1 MINKL
6 LVANRGEIAV
16 RIIRACDELGIETVS
31 IYSEADRESLHRK
44 IATESYCIGPKQSKD
59 SYLDMISIM
68 TIAKSTNCDAIH
80 PGYGFLAENDDFAEM
95 CEAMNIIF
103 VGPMPETIS
112 TMGIKDVAKKTMQ
125 KAGVPTVPGSDGI
138 LNSIEHAKEVAET
151 IGYPVIIKASHGGGG
166 KGIRVARNEEELIQG
181 YKLTTKEAQSAF
193 GNSSLYMEKYIE
205 NFRHIEIQVLGDYYG
220 NVIHLGER
228 DCTVQRRMQKLVEEA
243 PSPIMTEEKREEMG
257 ITAVNAAR
265 SIQYIGAGTI
275 EFIYDLNDDNFYF
288 MEMNTRIQVEHP
300 VTEMITG
307 VDLIKM
313 QIKVAMRE
321 EIPYKQEDITFRGH
335 SIEFRINAENPAKN
349 FMPSA
354 GKITDFLA
362 PGGYGI
368 RLDTA
373 CYSGYTIPPYY
384 DSMIAKLIVH
394 GDSRE
399 EAINSARRA
408 LKEFTINGIDSTIP
422 FHQKLLNN
430 KNFIENNY
438 NTNFLAENDVMNE
451 S

>member
-1 MINKL
+1 MIKKL
-6 LVANRGEIAV
+6 LIANRGEIAV
-16 RIIRACDELGIETVS
+16 RIIRACHELGIETVS
-31 IYSEADRESLHRK
+31 IYSEADQDSLHRK
-44 IATESYCIGPKQSKD
+44 MATESYCVGPKQSKD

-103 VGPMPETIS
+103 VGPMPETIA
-112 TMGIKDVAKKTMQ
+112 TMGVKDVAKQTMID
-125 KAGVPTVPGSDGI
+125 AGVPTVPGSKGT
-138 LNSIEHAKEVAET
+138 LKSVEHAITVAED

-166 KGIRVARNEEELIQG
+166 KGIRVAQSEEELIQG
-181 YKLTTKEAQSAF
+181 YKMTSKEAESAF

-243 PSPIMTEEKREEMG
+243 PSPILTEEKRAEMG
-257 ITAVNAAR
+257 ETAVRAAK
-265 SIQYIGAGTI
+265 SIQYLGAGTI

-307 VDLIKM
+307 IDLIKM
-313 QIKVAMRE
+313 QIKIAMRE
-321 EIPYKQEDITFRGH
+321 EIPYKQEDIEFKGH
-335 SIEFRINAENPAKN
+335 SIEFRINAENPSKN

-354 GKITDFLA
+354 GKITEFLA
-362 PGGYGI
+362 PGGYGV

-373 CYSGYTIPPYY
+373 SYAGYTIPPYY

-394 GDSRE
+394 AENRD
-399 EAINSARRA
+399 EAIKSARRA
-408 LKEFTINGIDSTIP
+408 LKEFTISGIDSTIP
-422 FHQKLLNN
+422 FHRALLNN
-430 KNFIENNY
+430 KNFLENNY
-438 NTNFLAENDVMNE
+438 NTNFLSDNE
-451 S
+451 IMK

>member
-1 MINKL
+1 MIKKL
-6 LVANRGEIAV
+6 LIANRGEIAV
-16 RIIRACDELGIETVS
+16 RIIRACHELGIETVS
-31 IYSEADRESLHRK
+31 IYSEADRDSLHRK
-44 IATESYCIGPKQSKD
+44 MATESYCVGPKQSKD

-103 VGPMPETIS
+103 VGPMPETIA
-112 TMGIKDVAKKTMQ
+112 TMGVKDVAKQTMID
-125 KAGVPTVPGSDGI
+125 AGVPTVPGSKGT
-138 LNSIEHAKEVAET
+138 LKSVEHAITVAED

-166 KGIRVARNEEELIQG
+166 KGIRVAQSEEELIQG
-181 YKLTTKEAQSAF
+181 YKMTSKEAESAF

-243 PSPIMTEEKREEMG
+243 PSPILTEEKRAEMG
-257 ITAVNAAR
+257 ETAVRAAK
-265 SIQYIGAGTI
+265 SIQYLGAGTI

-307 VDLIKM
+307 IDLIKM
-313 QIKVAMRE
+313 QIKIAMRE
-321 EIPYKQEDITFRGH
+321 EIPYKQEDIEFKGH
-335 SIEFRINAENPAKN
+335 SIEFRINAENPSKN

-354 GKITDFLA
+354 GKITEFLA
-362 PGGYGI
+362 PGGYGV

-373 CYSGYTIPPYY
+373 SYAGYTIPPYY

-394 GDSRE
+394 AENRD
-399 EAINSARRA
+399 EAIKSARRA
-408 LKEFTINGIDSTIP
+408 LKEFTISGIDSTIP
-422 FHQKLLNN
+422 FHRALLNN
-430 KNFIENNY
+430 KNFLENNY
-438 NTNFLAENDVMNE
+438 NTNFLSDNE
-451 S
+451 IMK

>member
-1 MINKL
+1 MIKKL
-6 LVANRGEIAV
+6 LIANRGEIAV

-31 IYSEADRESLHRK
+31 IYSEADQDALHRR
-44 IATESYCIGPKQSKD
+44 IATESYCVGPKQSKD

-80 PGYGFLAENDDFAEM
+80 PGYGFLAENEDFAEM
-95 CEAMNIIF
+95 CETMNIIF
-103 VGPMPETIS
+103 VGPMPETIA
-112 TMGIKDVAKKTMQ
+112 TMGVKDVAKETMI
-125 KAGVPTVPGSDGI
+125 KAGVPTVPGSAGI
-138 LNSIEHAKEVAET
+138 LSSTEHAITVAEE

-166 KGIRVARNEEELIQG
+166 KGIRVAHNEEELIQG
-181 YKLTTKEAQSAF
+181 YKMTTKEAESAF

-243 PSPIMTEEKREEMG
+243 PSPILTPEKREAMG
-257 ITAVNAAR
+257 DTAVKAAK
-265 SIQYIGAGTI
+265 SIHYIGAGTI

-307 VDLIKM
+307 IDLIKM
-313 QIKVAMRE
+313 QIRIAMRE
-321 EIPYKQEDITFRGH
+321 EIPYKQEDIQFRGH
-335 SIEFRINAENPAKN
+335 SIEFRINAENPSKN

-354 GKITDFLA
+354 GKITEFIA
-362 PGGYGI
+362 PGGYGV

-373 CYSGYTIPPYY
+373 SYAGYTIPPYY

-394 GDSRE
+394 AENRD
-399 EAINSARRA
+399 EAIKSARRA
-408 LKEFTINGIDSTIP
+408 LKEFTISGIESTIP
-422 FHQKLLNN
+422 FHRELLKN
-430 KNFIENNY
+430 KNFLENNY
-438 NTNFLAENDVMNE
+438 NTNFLTDNE
-451 S
+451 IMK